1 VGTTV
6 AQPDQAVLVA
16 AARDGD
22 KAAFAVLVARHRPVL
37 LALCRRALG
46 DADLAEDAAQEA
58 VLLAMTSLD
67 RLRRAD
73 RFGPWLAGIGLN
85 VCRRWLRE
93 RARAAWSWEAVQGG
107 LDGDWP
113 VPDQD
118 PAELAEAADDARRV
132 LAAVAALP
140 PGQRAAV
147 RLHYLT
153 GLTQA
158 QTAARVGT
166 SVGAIRVQLHQA
178 RARLRQRLGPWR
190 REERMP
196 REQMTGWVEMRVVDV
211 RHADATEER
220 PERNVVLLD
229 EVGGGRHLQIWVGP
243 YEGAA
248 LAMGLREVDLP
259 RPLTFRFAASLLAA
273 TGARLREVRVTRLV
287 EGTFYAEAVLDGP
300 AGEAVVDARPS
311 DALSLA
317 LLAGAPVRVDPAVA
331 ETAETHPIPW
341 GELPEL
347 LPDDAAKI
355 VTDRLTDWERSRE
368 AMARAREQGTC

>member
-1 VGTTV
+1 V
-6 AQPDQAVLVA
+6 AEPDQAALVA

-22 KAAFAVLVARHRPVL
+22 KAAFATLVSRHRAVL

-93 RARAAWSWEAVQGG
+93 RARAAWSWEAAQGDLAG
-107 LDGDWP
+107 YWP
-113 VPDQD
+113 VRDQD
-118 PAELAEAADDARRV
+118 PAELAEAAEDARRV
-132 LAAVAALP
+132 LDAVAALP

-166 SVGAIRVQLHQA
+166 SVGAVRVQLHQA
-178 RARLRQRLGPWR
+178 RARLRRRLGPWR
-190 REERMP
+190 RER
-196 REQMTGWVEMRVVDV
+196 QMTVDKMADWVEMRVMDV
-211 RHADATEER
+211 RHGDATDDR

-229 EVGGGRHLQIWVGP
+229 GVDGDRHLQVWVGP
-243 YEGAA
+243 WEGAA
-248 LAMGLREVDLP
+248 LAMGLRDVDLP
-259 RPLTFRFAASLLAA
+259 RPLTFRFAAGLLAA
-273 TGARLREVRVTRLV
+273 TGATLREVRVTRLV
-287 EGTFYAEAVLDGP
+287 EGTFYAEAVVDG
-300 AGEAVVDARPS
+300 AGGDAVVDARPS

-317 LLAGAPVRVDPAVA
+317 LLTGSPIRVDAAVLEMA
-331 ETAETHPIPW
+331 EASPIPW
-341 GELPEL
+341 GELPEQ
-347 LPDDAAKI
+347 LPADSAKI
-355 VTDRLTDWERSRE
+355 VSDRLTDWKHPRE
-368 AMARAREQGTC
+368 AMARAREQGSR